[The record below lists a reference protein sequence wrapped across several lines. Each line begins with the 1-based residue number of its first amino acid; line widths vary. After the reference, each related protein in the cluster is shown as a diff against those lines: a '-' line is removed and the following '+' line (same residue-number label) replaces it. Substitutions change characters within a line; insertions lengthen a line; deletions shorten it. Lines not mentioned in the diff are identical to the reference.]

1 MDYLNSGGMLPLLLL
16 ALIVGVAGM
25 ILVPIVSGLL
35 TGCII
40 LAGALGLIDYGRPS
54 HRKQIVKEIPD
65 LTEKMASPENASQ
78 HVKSDPETQ
87 KDLEIGVDSL
97 EEMLHVR

>member
-1 MDYLNSGGMLPLLLL
+1 MDYLNSGEMLPLLLL

-40 LAGALGLIDYGRPS
+40 LAGALGLIDYGRSS

-65 LTEKMASPENASQ
+65 LPEKMTSLENASQ
-78 HVKSDPETQ
+78 RVKSDPGTQ
-87 KDLEIGVDSL
+87 KDLEIEIDSL
-97 EEMLHVR
+97 EEMLQVC